1 MKFKKMYK
9 TNFIKKQQAIK
20 DRKYFLFDATGKTLG
35 RFASE
40 ISKILRGKHKPTY
53 TPNVDT
59 GDGVIIINAE
69 KIKVTGFKSVRK
81 IYRHYTGWIG
91 GLKETTYKEMLRRKP
106 ENILYRAVKGMMPTK
121 SKLGRQQMKKLRIFK
136 GPNHNMQAQ
145 KPTEINV

>member
-1 MKFKKMYK
+1 MYNTKFVKKD
-9 TNFIKKQQAIK
+9 QAIK

-40 ISKILRGKHKPTY
+40 VTKILRGKHKPTY

-69 KIKVTGFKSVRK
+69 KIKVTGTKEARK
-81 IYRHYTGWIG
+81 VYKHYTGWIG
-91 GLKETTYKEMLRRKP
+91 GLREVPYREMLKRNP
-106 ENILYRAVKGMMPTK
+106 ENVLYRAIRGMMPTK

-145 KPTEINV
+145 QPMEIKI